1 MAKTRLEKQLD
12 FILEVDQEKNILRQT
27 HLSRHGRRENDA
39 EHAWHMALMCCL
51 LKEYANEPFDLART
65 LLMILIHDVVEIDA
79 GDTYAYAEAGKATQ
93 AEREKRASQRIFGLL
108 PEDQKALL
116 LGLFAEFEAG
126 DTPEAK
132 FAHVMDN
139 FQPLLLNDANGGG
152 DWKSHGVHRQQ
163 VEQRNTRTGEGS
175 QAIWSYMQQLIQ
187 RNVDK
192 GSLGQ

>member
-1 MAKTRLEKQLD
+1 M
-12 FILEVDQEKNILRQT
+12 
-27 HLSRHGRRENDA
+27 
-39 EHAWHMALMCCL
+39 
-51 LKEYANEPFDLART
+51 
-65 LLMILIHDVVEIDA
+65 
-79 GDTYAYAEAGKATQ
+79 
-93 AEREKRASQRIFGLL
+93 

>member
-1 MAKTRLEKQLD
+1 MAKTRLENSW
-12 FILEVDQEKNILRQT
+12 ILFWKWTRKRIFYGRL

-79 GDTYAYAEAGKATQ
+79 GDTYAYDEAGKATQ

-139 FQPLLLNDANGGG
+139 FNPCC
-152 DWKSHGVHRQQ
+152 
-163 VEQRNTRTGEGS
+163 
-175 QAIWSYMQQLIQ
+175 
-187 RNVDK
+187 
-192 GSLGQ
+192 